1 MISISQFLN
10 PKPKTQNSK
19 LCLNCL
25 FVHTL
30 TRHQVK
36 VKFVL
41 VGTWNTIF
49 GYGVFC
55 LFDTLFAWLLSS
67 RSAAYMSAI
76 VLAQVLAVINAYICH
91 KYITFKSEAKGKAI
105 IAEFFRFSTT
115 YVVTF
120 CLSLV
125 LFPALVEIGHI
136 PPKITAAIIILICTV
151 ISYLGHSRFS
161 FRQTI
166 SPGKTLLHHNDKH
179 R

>member
-1 MISISQFLN
+1 MYELN
-10 PKPKTQNSK
+10 STFAALK
-19 LCLNCL
+19 
-25 FVHTL
+25 

-36 VKFVL
+36 AKFVI
-41 VGTWNTIF
+41 VGIWNTIF
-49 GYGVFC
+49 GYGIFC

-67 RSAAYMSAI
+67 RSAAYMSAM
-76 VLAQVLAVINAYICH
+76 VLAQVLAVVNAYIFH

-125 LFPALVEIGHI
+125 LLPALVEIGHI
-136 PPKITAAIIILICTV
+136 HPKIAAAIIILICTV

-161 FRQTI
+161 FRQY
-166 SPGKTLLHHNDKH
+166 GAENKL
-179 R
+179 

>member
-1 MISISQFLN
+1 MSNLKSSY
-10 PKPKTQNSK
+10 P
-19 LCLNCL
+19 
-25 FVHTL
+25 
-30 TRHQVK
+30 VK
-36 VKFVL
+36 AKFVL
-41 VGTWNTIF
+41 VGIWNTIF

-67 RSAAYMSAI
+67 RSAAYMCAM
-76 VLAQVLAVINAYICH
+76 VLAQILSVINAYIFH
-91 KYITFKSEAKGKAI
+91 KYITFKSKAKGKAI
-105 IAEFFRFSTT
+105 IAEFLRFSTT

-125 LFPALVEIGHI
+125 LLPVLVEIGHI
-136 PPKITAAIIILICTV
+136 TPKIAAAIIILICTI

-166 SPGKTLLHHNDKH
+166 SPDKTLLHHNDDN